1 METHAQVR
9 RCSDGGVP
17 PDVAILALVGCGTGE
32 KCRYAMEVVHDRLHV
47 GARSEAQDKKDGR
60 DSPICPPSP
69 DELRK
74 A

>member
-1 METHAQVR
+1 
-9 RCSDGGVP
+9 
-17 PDVAILALVGCGTGE
+17 VGCGTGE